1 MFVTTYKELY
11 FHLFNA
17 LTDAINE
24 LEQGNTVSAIYQM
37 KQAQI
42 QTEERHLDL
51 DIVPDREC

>member
-1 MFVTTYKELY
+1 MTTYKELY

-24 LEQGNTVSAIYQM
+24 LEQGQIVSAISRM

-42 QTEERHLDL
+42 RTEARHLDL
-51 DIVPDREC
+51 DIVPDQED